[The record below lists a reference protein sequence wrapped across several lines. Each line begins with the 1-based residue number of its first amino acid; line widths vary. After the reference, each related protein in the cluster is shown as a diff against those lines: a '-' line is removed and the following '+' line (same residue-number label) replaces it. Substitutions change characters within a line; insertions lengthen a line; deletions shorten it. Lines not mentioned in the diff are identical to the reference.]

1 MHSMEKERLEAEMVV
16 VEETLEI
23 ETDVV
28 TVVAEDLAT
37 EIEIVVTE
45 VVEDVLMEVTAGKE
59 IVAIYC

>member
-1 MHSMEKERLEAEMVV
+1 MEKEHLEAEMVV

-28 TVVAEDLAT
+28 TVVVEDLAT

-45 VVEDVLMEVTAGKE
+45 VVEDVLMEVTAGKI

>member
-1 MHSMEKERLEAEMVV
+1 MEKEHLEAEMVV

-28 TVVAEDLAT
+28 TVVVEDLAT

-45 VVEDVLMEVTAGKE
+45 VVEGVLMEVTAGKK
-59 IVAIYC
+59 IVTIYC